1 MEFKPALASDFDEAF
16 YYIKNLWYY
25 NDYDKTETKKLYLKT
40 LSDENNYMFFG
51 VENEEYHGFCHTI
64 FFNTFWLSG
73 LTCYISA
80 IITNENER
88 RKGYGTQILDE
99 VKRIAKKKK
108 CKGIILD
115 SGIPRKEAHK
125 FYETQGFERSC
136 YGFDYILV

>member
-1 MEFKPALASDFDEAF
+1 MKFKPALASDFGVAF

-25 NDYDKTETKKLYLKT
+25 NDYDKTETEKLYLKT

-51 VENEEYHGFCHTI
+51 VENEKCHGFCHII

-80 IITNENER
+80 IITNESER
-88 RKGYGTQILDE
+88 RKDYGTRMLEE
-99 VKRIAKKKK
+99 VKKIAREKG

-125 FYETQGFERSC
+125 FYESQGFERSC
-136 YGFDYILV
+136 YGFDYLLV

>member
-1 MEFKPALASDFDEAF
+1 MKFKRALASDFDAAF
-16 YYIKNLWYY
+16 YYIKNLWHY
-25 NDYDKTETKKLYLKT
+25 NDYDEAETKKLYLKM
-40 LSDENNYMFFG
+40 LSDESNFMFFG
-51 VENEEYHGFCHTI
+51 VENEKCHGFCHII

-80 IITNENER
+80 IITNER

-125 FYETQGFERSC
+125 FYEAQGFERSC

>member
-1 MEFKPALASDFDEAF
+1 MKFKPALASDFDEAF

-25 NDYDKTETKKLYLKT
+25 NDYDKTETEKLYLKT

-51 VENEEYHGFCHTI
+51 VENEECHGFCHII
-64 FFNTFWLSG
+64 FFNTFWLSD

-99 VKRIAKKKK
+99 VKK
-108 CKGIILD
+108 
-115 SGIPRKEAHK
+115 
-125 FYETQGFERSC
+125 SC

>member
-1 MEFKPALASDFDEAF
+1 MKFKRASASDFGVTF

-25 NDYDKTETKKLYLKT
+25 NDYDEAETEKLYLKM
-40 LSDENNYMFFG
+40 LSDESNFMFFG
-51 VENEEYHGFCHTI
+51 VENEKCHGFCHII

-80 IITNENER
+80 IITNEGER

-125 FYETQGFERSC
+125 FYETQGFEKSC

>member
-1 MEFKPALASDFDEAF
+1 MKFKRALASDFDAAF
-16 YYIKNLWYY
+16 YYIKNLWHY
-25 NDYDKTETKKLYLKT
+25 NDYDEAETEKLYLKM
-40 LSDENNYMFFG
+40 LLDESNFMFFG
-51 VENEEYHGFCHTI
+51 VENEECHGFCHII

-88 RKGYGTQILDE
+88 RKGYGTQMLEE
-99 VKRIAKKKK
+99 VKKIAREKG

-125 FYETQGFERSC
+125 FYEAQGFERSC
-136 YGFDYILV
+136 YGFDYLLV

>member
-1 MEFKPALASDFDEAF
+1 MKFKRALASDFDAAF
-16 YYIKNLWYY
+16 YYIKNLWHY
-25 NDYDKTETKKLYLKT
+25 NDYDEAETEKLYLKM
-40 LSDENNYMFFG
+40 LLDESNFMFFG
-51 VENEEYHGFCHTI
+51 VENEECHGFCHII

-80 IITNENER
+80 IITNESER
-88 RKGYGTQILDE
+88 RKGYGTRMLEE
-99 VKRIAKKKK
+99 VKKIAREKG

-125 FYETQGFERSC
+125 FYETQGFEKSC